1 MITLNFYMI
10 NKQHIYLV
18 INGIAGTADDKAQLL
33 FNMYDVKRKGELT
46 RDQFSKMLR
55 WEIEGLGFLFN
66 VHIQSKL
73 L

>member
-55 WEIEGLGFLFN
+55 
-66 VHIQSKL
+66 
-73 L
+73 